1 MKKIKLWKNKNE
13 LSDKVAI
20 VDDEDFEL
28 VENALLR
35 YKKDGTL
42 SKNSGKWYAHDPGGN
57 YKTYGMSGSR
67 DKSIHRLVMNAPK
80 GKDVDHVNGDPLD
93 NRKCN
98 LRICTRS
105 QNCQNKKLRNDSAS
119 GYKGVYEIKNPRRH
133 KYISK
138 KTGEVTYHYSMS
150 KKRFCAYI
158 GDLETHY
165 PNKRHIRL
173 GHYETAEQAARAYD
187 KKAKE
192 LHGEFAYLNFPEEK

>member
-35 YKKDGTL
+35 YKKDGTI
-42 SKNSGKWYAHDPGGN
+42 SKRKWYAWTQPHCNGK
-57 YKTYGMSGSR
+57 YYAMSGCR
-67 DKSIHRLVMNAPK
+67 LQSIHRLVMNAPK
-80 GKDVDHVNGDPLD
+80 DKDIDHINGDPLD

-105 QNCQNKKLRNDSAS
+105 QNSQNKKLRNDSAS
-119 GYKGVYEIKNPRRH
+119 GYKGVYEIKKPAPGM
-133 KYISK
+133 IALL
-138 KTGEVTYHYSMS
+138 
-150 KKRFCAYI
+150 KKRFRAYI
-158 GDLETHY
+158 GDPATHY

-173 GHYETAEQAARAYD
+173 GHYETAEQAAKAYD
-187 KKAKE
+187 KKAQE